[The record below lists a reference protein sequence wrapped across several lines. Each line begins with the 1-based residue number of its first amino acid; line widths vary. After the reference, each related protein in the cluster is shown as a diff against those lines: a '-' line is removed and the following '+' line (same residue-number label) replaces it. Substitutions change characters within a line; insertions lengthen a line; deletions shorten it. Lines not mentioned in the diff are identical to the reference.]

1 MAWQTPIFNRTEQD
15 VLKVV
20 TYDNIGYKYL
30 TDEQKAEW
38 DSGLKGAL
46 NYTDINR
53 IEGNIAY
60 LFDIFGI
67 SDITVKTDW
76 VHTDIVTLSD
86 FQRILNNI
94 DRLRSLFKVFETT
107 PEIPSAPINTYQKVN
122 DIEKILYDMYY
133 IYENGDMAFARNDP
147 VYKAE
152 LYSNDDIPVI

>member
-1 MAWQTPIFNRTEQD
+1 MSWQTPIFDRTEQD
-15 VLKVV
+15 VLKVI

-38 DSGLKGAL
+38 DNGLKGAL

-60 LFDIFGI
+60 LFDIFGV
-67 SDITVKTDW
+67 SNITVKTNW
-76 VHTDIVTLSD
+76 SYNDIVHISD

-94 DRLRSLFKVFETT
+94 DSLRSLFEVFATT
-107 PEIPSAPINTYQKVN
+107 PATPNVPINTHQKVN
-122 DIEKILYDMYY
+122 DIEKILYDMRW
-133 IYENGDMAFARNDP
+133 IYENGSLAFARNDP

>member
-1 MAWQTPIFNRTEQD
+1 MSWQTPIFDRTEQD

-38 DSGLKGAL
+38 DNGLKGAL
-46 NYTDINR
+46 NYTDVNR

-60 LFDIFGI
+60 LFDIFGV
-67 SDITVKTDW
+67 SNITVKTDW
-76 VHTDIVTLSD
+76 THTDIVTLSD
-86 FQRILNNI
+86 FQRILDNI

-107 PEIPSAPINTYQKVN
+107 PVTPIVPINTYQKVN
-122 DIEKILYDMYY
+122 DIETILHDMYY